1 VLLRAAVAL
10 VAVLVLGWLGVL
22 YRDERVA
29 RTASDK
35 IFYENPLP
43 PAEYERQINRLRD
56 ARLLDPDRSWQL
68 VQVRYM
74 LLYGQP
80 RRAIEAA
87 ERFVRSEPDNL
98 EGWVLLFNAARQL
111 DSPTAREAAAR
122 IRRLN
127 PLSAQSNG

>member
-1 VLLRAAVAL
+1 VLLRAGVAL
-10 VAVLVLGWLGVL
+10 VALLVLVWLGVL

-43 PAEYERQINRLRD
+43 PAEYERQMDRLRD

-74 LLYGQP
+74 LLYEQP
-80 RRAIEAA
+80 RRAFEAA
-87 ERFVRSEPDNL
+87 ERFVRKEPDNL
-98 EGWVLLFNAARQL
+98 EGWVLLFNAAREL
-111 DSPTAREAAAR
+111 DSGRAREAAAQ

>member
-1 VLLRAAVAL
+1 VRLRAGIAL

-22 YRDERVA
+22 WRDERVA
-29 RTASDK
+29 RSASDK
-35 IFYENPLP
+35 IFYDNPLP
-43 PAEYERQINRLRD
+43 PAEYERQMNRLRD

-74 LLYGQP
+74 LLYEQP

-87 ERFVRSEPDNL
+87 ERFVREEPDNI
-98 EGWVLLFNAARQL
+98 EGWVLLFNAAREL
-111 DSPTAREAAAR
+111 DPGRVREAAAQ

-127 PLSAQSNG
+127 PLSAESNG

>member
-1 VLLRAAVAL
+1 VLLRAGVAL
-10 VAVLVLGWLGVL
+10 VALLVLVWLGVL

-29 RTASDK
+29 RRASDK

-43 PAEYERQINRLRD
+43 PAEYERQMDRLRD

-74 LLYGQP
+74 LLYEQP
-80 RRAIEAA
+80 RRAFEAA
-87 ERFVRSEPDNL
+87 ERFVRKEPDNL
-98 EGWVLLFNAARQL
+98 EGWVLLFNAAREL
-111 DSPTAREAAAR
+111 DSGRAREAAAQ

>member
-1 VLLRAAVAL
+1 VLLRGVVAL

-35 IFYENPLP
+35 IFYESPLP
-43 PAEYERQINRLRD
+43 PAEYERQLNRLRD

-68 VQVRYM
+68 LQVRYM

-87 ERFVRSEPDNL
+87 ERFVRKEPDNL
-98 EGWVLLFNAARQL
+98 EGWVLLFNAAREL
-111 DSPTAREAAAR
+111 DSDRAREAAAQ

-127 PLSAQSNG
+127 PLSTQGNG